1 MTNSS
6 NTHRFTLRGMSC
18 ASCAGRI
25 ERAIAGLPSVNSA
38 SVNFATSTASVI
50 FRDSPDQKAVIG
62 AVADVGYEAIPADE
76 TEEGGDEEDAQ
87 LRSYRRSALVA
98 AVLAT
103 PIVILDMGAHLIP
116 AFHHWLASKV
126 DPWHL
131 HLLFLILASLV
142 QFGPGWRFYQHG
154 WPALLRGAPDMNSL
168 VMIGTG
174 SAWLYSTVAVLMPEW
189 LPEGAAHIYYEAG
202 VVIITL
208 ILIGRWLEA
217 GARGRTS
224 QAIRRLA
231 DLRPSTARLRN
242 AEGEIFEVPVEKV
255 EHGDLI
261 VLRPGEKLPV
271 DGEVVE
277 GESHIDQSMLTGEPI
292 PVLRTPGDP
301 VVGGTINTSGSLV
314 YRATALGA
322 DSILARIIEMIRSA
336 QGDKLPIQAL
346 VDKVTRIF
354 VPVVLGIALITFL
367 VWAFFGPAPA
377 IAFALVNAVAVL
389 IIACPCAM
397 GLATPTSIMVG
408 TGKGADFGIL
418 FRRGDALQTLADCEI
433 IAFDKTGTLTE
444 GRPTLT
450 AIQSFT
456 STTEDE
462 LLALAA
468 AVEVRSEHPIAHAIV
483 QAAKSRNLAVR
494 TELINFEAVSGLG
507 IRATVGDSK
516 VLIGNGRFFDQEKIP
531 LQKDSLGDQA
541 NDGATVLHLAL
552 NGIHEGSFAVTDPV
566 RSTTPEAIRILHNS
580 GVRLAMITG
589 DSQATANAIAAQL
602 GIEETFAGVLPDG
615 KVEAIRS
622 LQKSG
627 KVAFVGDG
635 INDAPALAAANVGIA
650 IGSATDIA
658 KESAEVVLVTGDL
671 RKTATAIRL
680 SRATLRNLRQNLFWA
695 FAYNAIL
702 IPVAAG
708 VLYPLAGVLL
718 SPILAAA
725 AMALS
730 SLFVVGNALR
740 LSRFQK

>member
-1 MTNSS
+1 MNISS

-25 ERAIAGLPSVNSA
+25 ERAIATLPSVDSA

-50 FRDSPDQKAVIG
+50 FRESPNPKAVIA
-62 AVADVGYEAIPADE
+62 AVAGAGYEAMPADNA
-76 TEEGGDEEDAQ
+76 TEENGEDDAE
-87 LRSYRRSALVA
+87 LRSYRRSALLA
-98 AVLAT
+98 AALAT
-103 PIVILDMGAHLIP
+103 PIVILDMGSHLFP
-116 AFHHWLASKV
+116 AFHHWLAAKV

-131 HLLFLILASLV
+131 HLLFLILASFV
-142 QFGPGWRFYQHG
+142 QFGPGWRFYRHG
-154 WPALLRGAPDMNSL
+154 WPALLRGEPDMNSL

-174 SAWLYSTVAVLMPEW
+174 AAWLYSTVAVLLPWW

-208 ILIGRWLEA
+208 ILVGRWLEA

-231 DLRPSTARLRN
+231 DLRPSTARLRK
-242 AEGEIFEVPVEKV
+242 ADGEIIEVPVEQV
-255 EHGDLI
+255 AHGDFI

-292 PVLRTPGDP
+292 PVLRKPGDP

-322 DSILARIIEMIRSA
+322 DSVLARIIEMVRSA

-346 VDKVTRIF
+346 VDKVTRVF
-354 VPVVLGIALITFL
+354 VPVVLGFALVTFF
-367 VWAFFGPAPA
+367 VWAFFGPEPA

-408 TGKGADFGIL
+408 TGKGAEFGIL
-418 FRRGDALQTLADCEI
+418 FRRGDALQTLADCAMV
-433 IAFDKTGTLTE
+433 AFDKTGTLTE

-450 AIQSFT
+450 AIRSFT
-456 STTEDE
+456 ATTEDE

-468 AVEVRSEHPIAHAIV
+468 AVELRSEHPIAHSIV
-483 QAAKSRNLAVR
+483 QAAKSRNLALDA
-494 TELINFEAVSGLG
+494 ELNHFEAIAGLG
-507 IRATVGDSK
+507 VRAMVGGTK

-531 LQKDSLGDQA
+531 MQKDSFGEQA

-552 NGIHEGSFAVTDPV
+552 DGAHAGSFAVTDPV
-566 RSTTPEAIRILHNS
+566 RSTTLEAVRILRES
-580 GVRLAMITG
+580 GLRLVMITG

-602 GIEETFAGVLPDG
+602 GIDEVFAGVLPDG
-615 KVEAIRS
+615 KVEAIRR

-635 INDAPALAAANVGIA
+635 INDAPALATADVGIA

-658 KESAEVVLVTGDL
+658 MESAEVVLVTGDL

-680 SRATLRNLRQNLFWA
+680 SRATLRNIRQNLFWA

-708 VLYPLAGVLL
+708 VLYPAAGLLL